1 LVLIKNFWNFA
12 KEIKQKNKE
21 YQEKAGVRLKKDC
34 ENWEKYL
41 KDEKLNKN
49 EKYTSVLNRA
59 QIMENQA
66 KMKEKV
72 ASFNTHGIDIEV
84 ENEINELYVDSIK
97 AKIALLEKLKD

>member
-1 LVLIKNFWNFA
+1 MKRD
-12 KEIKQKNKE
+12 
-21 YQEKAGVRLKKDC
+21 Y

-41 KDEKLNKN
+41 KDENLNKN
-49 EKYTSVLNRA
+49 EKYTSVMNRA

-72 ASFNTHGIDIEV
+72 ASFNSKGIDIDV

>member
-1 LVLIKNFWNFA
+1 L
-12 KEIKQKNKE
+12 KEIRQKNRD
-21 YQEKAGVRLKKDC
+21 YQEKSGIHLKRDY

-49 EKYTSVLNRA
+49 EKYNSVLNRA

-72 ASFNTHGIDIEV
+72 ASFNSKGIDIDI

>member
-1 LVLIKNFWNFA
+1 M
-12 KEIKQKNKE
+12 KQKNRE
-21 YQEKAGVRLKKDC
+21 YQEKAGVKLKRDY

-72 ASFNTHGIDIEV
+72 AAYNKGGIDIDV

>member
-1 LVLIKNFWNFA
+1 M
-12 KEIKQKNKE
+12 
-21 YQEKAGVRLKKDC
+21 
-34 ENWEKYL
+34 
-41 KDEKLNKN
+41 
-49 EKYTSVLNRA
+49 NRA

-72 ASFNTHGIDIEV
+72 ASFNSKGIDIDV